1 MTVQVKICGLTRP
14 EDVLTACQAG
24 VDFCGVV
31 VEVPASP
38 RSLSCRQARSLFA
51 AMTVPPVLVTRG
63 KSLDELRDLIRTLQP
78 AVLQLHGDEPPAL
91 IEALKRQVP
100 CALWKALPIPV
111 DADPTLLPSL
121 LSQASAF
128 LRAGA
133 DALLLDALTP
143 KGCGGQGVCP
153 SWELAAELV
162 RKLDVPCWLAGG
174 VNPENVADA
183 IKTVCPFGVDVSS
196 GVEVSPGVKA
206 PEKVRQF
213 CQRAKGR
220 TP

>member
-78 AVLQLHGDEPPAL
+78 AVLQLHGDEPPEL

-111 DADPTLLPSL
+111 DADSTLLPSL

-133 DALLLDALTP
+133 DALLLDSLTP
-143 KGCGGQGVCP
+143 KGFGGQGVCP

-174 VNPENVADA
+174 LNPENVADA
-183 IKTVCPFGVDVSS
+183 IAMVCPFGVDVSS
-196 GVEVSPGVKA
+196 GVEVSPGVKD